1 MPVCYTENA
10 QIPISF
16 YCLFC
21 NLNYSR
27 LMKRLV
33 ENGRNHNYTGT
44 VLPTKGEKVVNF
56 KRGVGYLVVLHE
68 KGLQILRQGLPGGA
82 WPALVARHAGQ
93 ILPTGIDINLTKT
106 RI

>member
-1 MPVCYTENA
+1 MPVCYTENV

-44 VLPTKGEKVVNF
+44 TNTI
-56 KRGVGYLVVLHE
+56 VGRE
-68 KGLQILRQGLPGGA
+68 GL
-82 WPALVARHAGQ
+82 
-93 ILPTGIDINLTKT
+93 NS
-106 RI
+106 